1 MKKGGLDLFDEA
13 MAAYDGAEVCELV
26 GTFSATLQQR
36 LKVMSSVKYLSQ
48 YSHWG
53 PRFGL
58 RG

>member
-13 MAAYDGAEVCELV
+13 MVAYDGAEVCELV
-26 GTFSATLQQR
+26 GTFSATLWQR
-36 LKVMSSVKYLSQ
+36 LKVMFSVKYLSQ

-53 PRFGL
+53 LRFGL

>member
-13 MAAYDGAEVCELV
+13 MATYDGAEVCELV
-26 GTFSATLQQR
+26 GTFSATLQQG
-36 LKVMSSVKYLSQ
+36 LKVASSVKYLSQ

-53 PRFGL
+53 TRFGL